1 MAMADKKDAAANKGT
16 GRVQTGNASGDTRE
30 KAVAFWNFDFP
41 TKSGE
46 KKRMTSLA
54 LMESDPFHAQIIEFL
69 SDPETREERIAQLT
83 AKLLGSV
90 NFIKTGDAA
99 LLDL

>member
-1 MAMADKKDAAANKGT
+1 MALGNKNEQAQT
-16 GRVQTGNASGDTRE
+16 SRVQTGNGQQDTRE
-30 KAVAFWNFDFP
+30 KAAAFWNWDFP
-41 TKSGE
+41 TKDGD

-54 LMESDPFHAQIIEFL
+54 LMASDPFHAQILEYL
-69 SDPETREERIAQLT
+69 SDPATREERIKQLT
-83 AKLLGSV
+83 AKLIGSV

>member
-1 MAMADKKDAAANKGT
+1 MAMGDKATQKNTGAAA
-16 GRVQTGNASGDTRE
+16 GRVQTGNADTRE
-30 KAVAFWNFDFP
+30 KAVAFWNWDFP
-41 TKSGE
+41 TKNGE

-69 SDPETREERIAQLT
+69 ADPETREERVAQLT
-83 AKLLGSV
+83 AKLIGSV